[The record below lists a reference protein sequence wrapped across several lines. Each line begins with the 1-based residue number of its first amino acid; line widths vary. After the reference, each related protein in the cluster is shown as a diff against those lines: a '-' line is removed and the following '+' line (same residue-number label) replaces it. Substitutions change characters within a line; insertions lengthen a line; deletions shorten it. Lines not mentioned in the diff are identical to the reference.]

1 MSRLSYFS
9 SCGVFC
15 DMSGRWEVILCWR
28 FGINKQHLSLFT
40 RCQTLRLSPVNTHA
54 RTHTV
59 MFGRLF
65 LFSKVDGGLAVG
77 AVSDKRRDVKWQV
90 DLWALTE
97 QRSSANLSQKLY
109 SLITSSV
116 KSGWMTSN
124 RWALSLRL
132 KTASDPLYFTLSKRF
147 QLFESLCS
155 FSRVSFN
162 S

>member
-1 MSRLSYFS
+1 MRSVLWHVRKVRGHSLLTLWDKQAASESFHSLS
-9 SCGVFC
+9 
-15 DMSGRWEVILCWR
+15 D
-28 FGINKQHLSLFT
+28 T
-40 RCQTLRLSPVNTHA
+40 QTLTSKH
-54 RTHTV
+54 THTV

-155 FSRVSFN
+155 FSRVSFK